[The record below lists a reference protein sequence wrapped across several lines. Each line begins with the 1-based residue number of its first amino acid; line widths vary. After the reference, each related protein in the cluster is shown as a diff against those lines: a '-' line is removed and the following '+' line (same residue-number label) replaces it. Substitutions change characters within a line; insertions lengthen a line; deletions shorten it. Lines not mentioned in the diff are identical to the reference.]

1 MTYPRKPLVTNA
13 DELPKEMIR
22 EAPDMIAIGKAL
34 RAGEQITGRG
44 AEKSRAAADY
54 PSELG
59 HPMSQAL
66 TTASPHPLRPQN
78 FGELVEF
85 AKMAARSTL
94 VPRDYLG
101 KPKNILLAIQ
111 MGSEIGLAPMQSLQN
126 ISVINGRPAVWGDA
140 MLGLCRQS
148 PVCKDVVE
156 RFEGE
161 GKTLTAICIAK
172 RAGAEPIERRFSMD
186 DAERAGLATK
196 PGTWQQYPRR
206 MLQMRAR
213 GFALR
218 DAFPDVLRGLIS
230 AEEAEDIP
238 TGKTIEGTTDATN
251 EPSSLRQ
258 AMNDAIPLQP
268 LRSAAAAT
276 PRAPRRA
283 DPEVYDAEPAEKPQ
297 RTDEQWEAW
306 IAKLRAACAVL
317 KRRQEVVEIGG
328 KDSVRDAI
336 RDAPDRFKR
345 DISAI
350 LAEAFERFPAEPGD
364 DLDEVVIKGEEHL
377 AAG

>member
-1 MTYPRKPLVTNA
+1 MNA
-13 DELPKEMIR
+13 
-22 EAPDMIAIGKAL
+22 
-34 RAGEQITGRG
+34 IT
-44 AEKSRAAADY
+44 
-54 PSELG
+54 
-59 HPMSQAL
+59 
-66 TTASPHPLRPQN
+66 TTRPHPLRPQN

-101 KPKNILLAIQ
+101 KPENILLAIQ

-161 GKTLTAICIAK
+161 GKDADRDLHRQA
-172 RAGAEPIERRFSMD
+172 RGAEPIERRFSMD
-186 DAERAGLATK
+186 DAERAGLASK
-196 PGTWQQYPRR
+196 AGTWQQYPKR

-218 DAFPDVLRGLIS
+218 DAFPDVLRGLIC

-238 TGKTIEGTTDATN
+238 EEKHTGPTLEASP
-251 EPSSLRQ
+251 EREAPQPPSSVVGKMMDNYDRGE
-258 AMNDAIPLQP
+258 AARRAERDVMNDAVPMKAVASDVKRAERIEDKSKVYDTSPTDADKWWFNLETK
-268 LRSAAAAT
+268 LAT
-276 PRAPRRA
+276 AQSQAEMMKIGELKSVKVARESPI
-283 DPEVYDAEPAEKPQ
+283 PEV
-297 RTDEQWEAW
+297 
-306 IAKLRAACAVL
+306 
-317 KRRQEVVEIGG
+317 QERVMEL
-328 KDSVRDAI
+328 
-336 RDAPDRFKR
+336 
-345 DISAI
+345 
-350 LAEAFERFPAEPGD
+350 LANAYARFPTD
-364 DLDEVVIKGEEHL
+364 TKTWTRDLSDEALGEVAIAGEANV

>member
-1 MTYPRKPLVTNA
+1 
-13 DELPKEMIR
+13 
-22 EAPDMIAIGKAL
+22 
-34 RAGEQITGRG
+34 
-44 AEKSRAAADY
+44 
-54 PSELG
+54 
-59 HPMSQAL
+59 MSQAL

-101 KPKNILLAIQ
+101 KPENILLAIQ

-186 DAERAGLATK
+186 DAERAGLASK
-196 PGTWQQYPRR
+196 AGTWQQYPKR

-238 TGKTIEGTTDATN
+238 TGKTIDADKPAP
-251 EPSSLRQ
+251 EAPQPPSSPR
-258 AMNDAIPLQP
+258 DALNAQIPLKAV
-268 LRSAAAAT
+268 AATT
-276 PRAPRRA
+276 PRAPRKA
-283 DPEVYDAEPAEKPQ
+283 DAMVYETGIDADDMPDPLDETDGRQWLLNLDVALANAQSQDEVVAIGGHASVGHATASAPEHV
-297 RTDEQWEAW
+297 
-306 IAKLRAACAVL
+306 
-317 KRRQEVVEIGG
+317 KRRVSELLA
-328 KDSVRDAI
+328 KAFARF
-336 RDAPDRFKR
+336 APD
-345 DISAI
+345 
-350 LAEAFERFPAEPGD
+350 GD
-364 DLDEVVIKGEEHL
+364 ADLDEVVIAGEHNL

>member
-1 MTYPRKPLVTNA
+1 
-13 DELPKEMIR
+13 
-22 EAPDMIAIGKAL
+22 
-34 RAGEQITGRG
+34 
-44 AEKSRAAADY
+44 
-54 PSELG
+54 
-59 HPMSQAL
+59 MSQAL

-101 KPKNILLAIQ
+101 KPENILLAIQ

-186 DAERAGLATK
+186 DAERAGLASK
-196 PGTWQQYPRR
+196 AGTWQQYPKR

-238 TGKTIEGTTDATN
+238 TGKTIEGTADATN

-258 AMNDAIPLQP
+258 AMNDAIPLKAV
-268 LRSAAAAT
+268 AART
-276 PRAPRRA
+276 PP
-283 DPEVYDAEPAEKPQ
+283 PERKAGPAEYDAEPAEKPQ
-297 RTDEQWEAW
+297 RTDEQWEVW
-306 IAKLRAACAVL
+306 VAKLRAACAVL
-317 KRRQEVVEIGG
+317 KHRQEVVEIGG

-364 DLDEVVIKGEEHL
+364 DLDEVAIKGEEKMG
-377 AAG
+377 AGN

>member
-1 MTYPRKPLVTNA
+1 
-13 DELPKEMIR
+13 
-22 EAPDMIAIGKAL
+22 
-34 RAGEQITGRG
+34 
-44 AEKSRAAADY
+44 
-54 PSELG
+54 
-59 HPMSQAL
+59 MSQAL

-101 KPKNILLAIQ
+101 KPENILLAIQ

-186 DAERAGLATK
+186 DAERAGLASK
-196 PGTWQQYPRR
+196 AGTWQQYPRR

-238 TGKTIEGTTDATN
+238 TGKTIEGTA
-251 EPSSLRQ
+251 EAPQPPSSPR
-258 AMNDAIPLQP
+258 DALNAQIPLKAV
-268 LRSAAAAT
+268 AAST
-276 PRAPRRA
+276 PRAPRKA
-283 DPEVYDAEPAEKPQ
+283 DQEVYDAEPAEKPQ
-297 RTDEQWEAW
+297 RTDEQWEVW
-306 IAKLRAACAVL
+306 VAKLRAACAVL

-364 DLDEVVIKGEEHL
+364 DLDEVVIKGEEHI

>member
-1 MTYPRKPLVTNA
+1 
-13 DELPKEMIR
+13 
-22 EAPDMIAIGKAL
+22 
-34 RAGEQITGRG
+34 
-44 AEKSRAAADY
+44 
-54 PSELG
+54 
-59 HPMSQAL
+59 MSQAL

-101 KPKNILLAIQ
+101 KPENILLAIQ

-186 DAERAGLATK
+186 DAERAGLASK
-196 PGTWQQYPRR
+196 AGTWQQYPKR

-238 TGKTIEGTTDATN
+238 TGKTIEGTA
-251 EPSSLRQ
+251 EAPQPPSSPR
-258 AMNDAIPLQP
+258 DALNAQIPLKA
-268 LRSAAAAT
+268 AAAAT
-276 PRAPRRA
+276 PRAPRKA
-283 DPEVYDAEPAEKPQ
+283 DPEVYEADPAQNRFYRQKPADETEPRE
-297 RTDEQWEAW
+297 TDEERWKRNLL
-306 IAKLRAACAVL
+306 AKLALARSRADVVAVGAL
-317 KRRQEVVEIGG
+317 K
-328 KDSVRDAI
+328 SVHAAQASGIPELAVWVTKALNDAF
-336 RDAPDRFKR
+336 A
-345 DISAI
+345 
-350 LAEAFERFPAEPGD
+350 RFPEEPEAEPGD

>member
-1 MTYPRKPLVTNA
+1 
-13 DELPKEMIR
+13 
-22 EAPDMIAIGKAL
+22 
-34 RAGEQITGRG
+34 
-44 AEKSRAAADY
+44 
-54 PSELG
+54 
-59 HPMSQAL
+59 MSQAL
-66 TTASPHPLRPQN
+66 TTAPHPLRPQN

-101 KPKNILLAIQ
+101 KPENILLAIQ

-126 ISVINGRPAVWGDA
+126 ISVINGRPTLWGDA

-186 DAERAGLATK
+186 DADRAGLASK
-196 PGTWQQYPRR
+196 PGTWQQYPKR

-238 TGKTIEGTTDATN
+238 TGKTIEGTADATN

-258 AMNDAIPLQP
+258 AINDATPMQP
-268 LRSAAAAT
+268 LRSVAAAT
-276 PRAPRRA
+276 PRAPRKADPVVYGPLRA
-283 DPEVYDAEPAEKPQ
+283 DEIAVGVSEGDVEKYADIYEKHNIAIELLDEPNGNKWVGNLEMLLANATSQAVVVVIAGHQSVGTAVAKAPEHVKRRVNELLAKAYGRFAEP
-297 RTDEQWEAW
+297 EA
-306 IAKLRAACAVL
+306 
-317 KRRQEVVEIGG
+317 
-328 KDSVRDAI
+328 
-336 RDAPDRFKR
+336 
-345 DISAI
+345 
-350 LAEAFERFPAEPGD
+350 AEPGD
-364 DLDEVVIKGEEHL
+364 DLDEVAIAGEHNL

>member
-1 MTYPRKPLVTNA
+1 
-13 DELPKEMIR
+13 
-22 EAPDMIAIGKAL
+22 
-34 RAGEQITGRG
+34 
-44 AEKSRAAADY
+44 
-54 PSELG
+54 
-59 HPMSQAL
+59 MSQAL
-66 TTASPHPLRPQN
+66 TTAPHPLRPQN

-101 KPKNILLAIQ
+101 KPENILLAIQ

-186 DAERAGLATK
+186 DAERAGLASK
-196 PGTWQQYPRR
+196 AGTWQQYPKR

-238 TGKTIEGTTDATN
+238 TGKTIEGTADATN

-258 AMNDAIPLQP
+258 AINDATPMQP
-268 LRSAAAAT
+268 LRSVAAAT
-276 PRAPRRA
+276 PRAPRVV
-283 DPEVYDAEPAEKPQ
+283 DPTPYEAPPPKPVDRSQ
-297 RTDEQWEAW
+297 WTDGMWRSW
-306 IAKLRAACAVL
+306 IDAKLRPELDKLTTREDVAVL
-317 KRRQEVVEIGG
+317 AEKT
-328 KDSVRDAI
+328 SVRDAI
-336 RDAPDRFKR
+336 DPNKAPEWVRRDVNE
-345 DISAI
+345 I
-350 LAEAFERFPAEPGD
+350 LADYHRSLPEAEPGD
-364 DLDEVVIKGEEHL
+364 DLDDVVIKGEEHL